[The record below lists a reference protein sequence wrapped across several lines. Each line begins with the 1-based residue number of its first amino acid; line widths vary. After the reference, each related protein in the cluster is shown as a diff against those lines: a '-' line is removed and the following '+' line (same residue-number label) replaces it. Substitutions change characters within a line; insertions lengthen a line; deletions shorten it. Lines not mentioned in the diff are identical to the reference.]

1 MPYLVKSPAWTRM
14 SPEVRVTVT
23 LLLITVHPPSGTST
37 PWCLLWVSLMQTSL
51 TSVWSPLSP
60 LTVTSLVSTSTTS
73 YPASLLS
80 SSHLAT
86 GDSAFVHTIPSRFLF
101 LFDICLATGKD
112 V

>member
-14 SPEVRVTVT
+14 SPEVRVSVK
-23 LLLITVHPPSGTST
+23 LFITVHPPCGTST

-60 LTVTSLVSTSTTS
+60 LTVTSLVSSSTTS

-86 GDSAFVHTIPSRFLF
+86 GHSAFVHTQQIFVF
-101 LFDICLATGKD
+101 I
-112 V
+112 